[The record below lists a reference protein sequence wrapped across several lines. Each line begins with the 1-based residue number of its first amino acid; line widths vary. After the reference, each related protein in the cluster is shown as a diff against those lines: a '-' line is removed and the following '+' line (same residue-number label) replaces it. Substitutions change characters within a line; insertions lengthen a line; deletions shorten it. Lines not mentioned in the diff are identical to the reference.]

1 MKYFITGTETNPV
14 LLIHGYC
21 SDYHV
26 WTYFEQELA
35 KTNQVIVVSIPGYL
49 SDEAPVTHNLSQL
62 AEEIEKILETENIQ
76 KVHVVG
82 HSMGGYIALELLANY
97 PKRVNALTLL
107 NSHCYTDN
115 EDKKVNRS
123 KTIDFIR
130 KHGTKLYIKEI
141 YRSLFSEQFQK
152 EHHHL
157 IETLKDRAKRYS
169 VETLVQSSRAMIER
183 KNHEQ
188 TLKSAQV
195 PIQFIMG
202 AKDNL
207 VPLND
212 FGQQASLPSISV
224 LKVFPD
230 MGHMGM
236 FESAELTIREISSFN
251 HYATKI
257 KKE

>member
-1 MKYFITGTETNPV
+1 MKYFVTGKETNTII
-14 LLIHGYC
+14 LIHGYC

-35 KTNQVIVVSIPGYL
+35 KTNQVVIVSIPGYL
-49 SDEAPVTHNLSQL
+49 SEEETYIQNLASI
-62 AEEIEKILETENIQ
+62 AEEIEKIFVKENITEA
-76 KVHVVG
+76 HIVG
-82 HSMGGYIALELLANY
+82 HSMGGYIALEFLAHY
-97 PKRVNALTLL
+97 AERVKALTLL

-152 EHHHL
+152 DNHHL
-157 IETLKDRAKRYS
+157 VETLKDRAKLYS
-169 VETLVQSSRAMIER
+169 VETLVKSSKAMIER

-188 TLKSAQV
+188 TLKNARIPV
-195 PIQFIMG
+195 QFIMG

-207 VPLND
+207 IPLND
-212 FGQQASLPSISV
+212 FVQQASLPAVAS
-224 LKVFPD
+224 LKVFPE

-236 FESAELTIREISSFN
+236 FECAEPTIQEIISFN
-251 HYATKI
+251 EYATKL
-257 KKE
+257 KNE

>member
-1 MKYFITGTETNPV
+1 MKYFVTGKETNTI
-14 LLIHGYC
+14 LFIHGYC

-26 WTYFEQELA
+26 WASFEQELA
-35 KTNQVIVVSIPGYL
+35 KTNQVVVVSIPGYL
-49 SDEAPVTHNLSQL
+49 SEEAPPTQSLSLL
-62 AEEIEKILETENIQ
+62 AQEIEKILETEKIREA
-76 KVHVVG
+76 HIVG

-97 PKRVNALTLL
+97 PQRVKALTLL

-115 EDKKVNRS
+115 EDKKINRS

-130 KHGTKLYIKEI
+130 KHGTKLYVKEI
-141 YRSLFSEQFQK
+141 YRTLFSEQFQK
-152 EHHHL
+152 DNHRL
-157 IETLKDRAKRYS
+157 IETLKDRAKLYS

-188 TLKSAQV
+188 TLKSTQV

-207 VPLND
+207 IPLND
-212 FGQQASLPSISV
+212 FVQQASLPAISA
-224 LKVFPD
+224 LKVFPH

-236 FESAELTIREISSFN
+236 YECAESTLREIYSFN
-251 HYATKI
+251 EYVTKI
-257 KKE
+257 KNE